1 MPRSIFPD
9 IPASR
14 RAATITPN
22 YADTGHSSPAPPPL
36 NTRRHTTQFLP
47 TRREARPLR
56 SSPLAGPSL
65 ALTQDGNLAVSET
78 EKKLAASREA
88 FAGDVTAESSA
99 TEVTS
104 PTSECSSSGH
114 ALSAP
119 EPHTRTEPAPDGS
132 MTSRIRRLSL
142 GFKRKSFQV
151 PPAQSDST
159 PQPRRASSSSS
170 HSHSQED
177 APPVPQLPQ
186 WARGAV
192 KRSVTEPSTP
202 TDKQTH
208 RQSHH
213 PRPSTSPTMPTSD
226 PVKVA
231 RRTSLLPSQLPN
243 TSRDPQEN
251 WMTSASAPRFSRLSL
266 KADGV
271 VMPVSVKE
279 ARRRSTASLSSRMS
293 ASDVRGLKG
302 KQSTRS
308 LRSVHPASETAKR
321 LAEDAEMQPP
331 RPLFRGDSNASSSSL
346 GSSTT
351 VVSTAFSETPLTSRA
366 STSAIVVS
374 SISVKDRGDS
384 TCSICS

>member
-1 MPRSIFPD
+1 MDASTSSTHMPRSIFPD

-36 NTRRHTTQFLP
+36 NPADILHNSCP
-47 TRREARPLR
+47 PDA
-56 SSPLAGPSL
+56 
-65 ALTQDGNLAVSET
+65 
-78 EKKLAASREA
+78 KL
-88 FAGDVTAESSA
+88 VL
-99 TEVTS
+99 
-104 PTSECSSSGH
+104 SG
-114 ALSAP
+114 
-119 EPHTRTEPAPDGS
+119 T
-132 MTSRIRRLSL
+132 
-142 GFKRKSFQV
+142 
-151 PPAQSDST
+151 PAQSDST

-192 KRSVTEPSTP
+192 KRSH
-202 TDKQTH
+202 TH

-213 PRPSTSPTMPTSD
+213 PRRSTSPTMPTSD
-226 PVKVA
+226 P
-231 RRTSLLPSQLPN
+231 LLPSQFPN
-243 TSRDPQEN
+243 TSRNPEEN

-308 LRSVHPASETAKR
+308 LRSR

-346 GSSTT
+346 GSSITDT
-351 VVSTAFSETPLTSRA
+351 DSILTETRSISRMSSMTDGELPLPHGYA
-366 STSAIVVS
+366 EEGKSTSTLELRINDVTIDMINYEHMEHVESPRSFTEMELATIAEVEAREVKGVTETGVETAVVDS
-374 SISVKDRGDS
+374 PTPTKVKRRGTLKKVWKRVVRSVTG
-384 TCSICS
+384 